1 LEHTNQNDTRAGRKV
16 ASTFRILIGPSPRHV
31 YAEEKKGTAIS

>member
-1 LEHTNQNDTRAGRKV
+1 V
-16 ASTFRILIGPSPRHV
+16 STFRILIGPSPRHV